1 MAVTSCLT
9 SEKKGKEERTH
20 SICRDGLRRAR
31 GLSGARW
38 LLCYDLN
45 PMLSDFAPI
54 LVFLAVCVAF
64 GAGVQALAAWLGPRR
79 PSAAKDLPYECGI
92 VPVES
97 ARRRFSVSFYVTAM
111 LFIIFDVESIFL
123 LPWAT
128 IVRQLKIFG
137 VVEMGIFIGALLIGL
152 VYVWAKGALR
162 WD

>member
-1 MAVTSCLT
+1 MTADARHKPTAWHRDPVAPRFVTTFALRPDV
-9 SEKKGKEERTH
+9 GKRL
-20 SICRDGLRRAR
+20 DA
-31 GLSGARW
+31 A
-38 LLCYDLN
+38 LLGSRQ
-45 PMLSDFAPI
+45 MLSDFAPI

-64 GAGVQALAAWLGPRR
+64 GAGVQALSSWLGPRR
-79 PSAAKDLPYECGI
+79 PSPAKDLPYECGI
-92 VPVES
+92 VPVET

-128 IVRQLKIFG
+128 VVRQLKIFG
-137 VVEMGIFIGALLIGL
+137 IVEMGIFIATLLIGL

>member
-1 MAVTSCLT
+1 VL
-9 SEKKGKEERTH
+9 G
-20 SICRDGLRRAR
+20 GRRAQVR
-31 GLSGARW
+31 GARDD
-38 LLCYDLN
+38 LCYDHAT
-45 PMLSDFAPI
+45 MLSDFAPI

-64 GAGVQALAAWLGPRR
+64 GAGVQALSSWLGPRR

-92 VPVES
+92 VPVET
-97 ARRRFSVSFYVTAM
+97 ARRRFSVNFYVTAM

-137 VVEMGIFIGALLIGL
+137 IVEMGIFIATLLVGL
-152 VYVWAKGALR
+152 IYVWRKGALR